1 MPFAQ
6 IQKNLLYHTEVLI
19 RMHFLN
25 VLTNQNKRY
34 VITQINIEKFLGL
47 CVEYSFTS
55 LLKNIQLYMNVEG
68 FYVETTQV
76 YLGRLQYF
84 IIKTHSYY
92 LHMKSFCIKQTLILT
107 YGTSTCGLFSSC
119 NCLNNILNVQKKFLM
134 VNKYYCWKT
143 GYLQLLCF
151 KKYHHINVI

>member
-1 MPFAQ
+1 MLFICHFKLKSLRYNSDALRLDLE
-6 IQKNLLYHTEVLI
+6 IYNLLYHTEVLI
-19 RMHFLN
+19 RMYFLN

-76 YLGRLQYF
+76 YLGRL
-84 IIKTHSYY
+84 
-92 LHMKSFCIKQTLILT
+92 
-107 YGTSTCGLFSSC
+107 
-119 NCLNNILNVQKKFLM
+119 
-134 VNKYYCWKT
+134 
-143 GYLQLLCF
+143 
-151 KKYHHINVI
+151 